1 MMMSNK
7 NRARLLAEKLRDV
20 RASSGLSQ
28 VEIASRLHKPQSYIS
43 RCESGTRR
51 IDIFELQEFARVY
64 GKPLTFFVE
73 NLAVTRRINE
83 QSHS

>member
-1 MMMSNK
+1 MMPNK
-7 NRARLLAEKLRDV
+7 NRARLLAEKLRDM
-20 RASSGLSQ
+20 RIASGFSQ
-28 VEIASRLHKPQSYIS
+28 VEIASRLCRPQSYIS

-73 NLAVTRRINE
+73 NLAFMRKINE